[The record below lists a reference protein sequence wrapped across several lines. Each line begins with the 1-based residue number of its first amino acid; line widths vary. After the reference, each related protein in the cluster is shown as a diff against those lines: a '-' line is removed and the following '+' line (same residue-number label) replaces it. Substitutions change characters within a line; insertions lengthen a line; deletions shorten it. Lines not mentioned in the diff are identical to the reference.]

1 MNKNIKIPLRYATIV
16 LIFLVGS
23 LNISPIHVSADGP
36 AEQDIKD
43 TIQIYFTLRYAEL
56 KTLHAADFSRVLDES
71 DPITANWR
79 QMEKNRFEIKRRIA
93 ATFEE
98 NILDVKFFLDYPT
111 LNIAGQTATVSVLE
125 SNEIIYS
132 SDPSDPAKMADLPHE
147 ITLKIKG
154 GRWVIQKDRYEDEF
168 TYVLTH
174 TSLDEAF
181 KNIQINYELLTK
193 KEETA
198 PFSNEPMPSA
208 DLGAY
213 PYHDSAAAM
222 YANTYWGTK
231 GWLPSPVMTAPGK
244 QATWLN
250 RYKSYSVDCANFVSQ
265 AIFQGTSATASDPN
279 YFYPAVNYNTG
290 WYYKFAPGVDGSY
303 AWVNVGGLYNFLLSN
318 QNGARG
324 PAGFRIGICDT
335 RAGQP
340 IMMKVNNAW
349 AHVVIVGAVKS
360 CADIRVNSHTTN
372 YYHTPL
378 STYSAYVLFPVYVRW
393 YYK

>member
-1 MNKNIKIPLRYATIV
+1 
-16 LIFLVGS
+16 
-23 LNISPIHVSADGP
+23 
-36 AEQDIKD
+36 
-43 TIQIYFTLRYAEL
+43 
-56 KTLHAADFSRVLDES
+56 
-71 DPITANWR
+71 
-79 QMEKNRFEIKRRIA
+79 
-93 ATFEE
+93 
-98 NILDVKFFLDYPT
+98 
-111 LNIAGQTATVSVLE
+111 VSVLE

-181 KNIQINYELLTK
+181 KNIQVNHELLTK

-198 PFSNEPMPSA
+198 PFSNDPVPSA
-208 DLGAY
+208 GLTTY
-213 PYHDSAAAM
+213 PYYDHAAAM

-231 GWLPSPVMTAPGK
+231 GWLPSPVMIAPGK
-244 QATWLN
+244 QATWPN

-279 YFYPAVNYNTG
+279 YFYPAVNYNLG

-318 QNGARG
+318 QNGALGRG
-324 PAGFRIGICDT
+324 PAGFRIGLCDT

-340 IMMKVNNAW
+340 IMMKVNNIW
-349 AHVVIVGAVKS
+349 AHVVITGAVKS
-360 CADIRVNSHTTN
+360 CANIRVNSHTTN

-378 STYSAYVLFPVYVRW
+378 STYSAYVLFPMYIRS